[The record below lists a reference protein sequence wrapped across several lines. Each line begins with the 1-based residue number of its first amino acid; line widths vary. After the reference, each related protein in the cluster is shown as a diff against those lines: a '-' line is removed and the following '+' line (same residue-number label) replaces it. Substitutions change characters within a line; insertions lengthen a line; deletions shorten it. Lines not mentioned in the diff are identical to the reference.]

1 MKNTSPSITPF
12 YTPENYRPQGSVAYL
27 TLRNKSSY
35 QRLGDLRLADL
46 GITAAQMSVL
56 VLISHTEASTISA
69 ISQSLGVNAAAT
81 VRVVQK
87 LEKMKLVKK
96 APSKKDRRVIGLS
109 LTAAGKQIVISI
121 PPLWCELLTHETLQ
135 LDAYLRADLI
145 CSDSAFGLCIFPK
158 AGTSRASSQTD

>member
-121 PPLWCELLTHETLQ
+121 PPLWCELLNQSLKGFTEKEFEQLRDFLLRIEKNNLQ
-135 LDAYLRADLI
+135 QLEMN
-145 CSDSAFGLCIFPK
+145 S
-158 AGTSRASSQTD
+158 

>member
-1 MKNTSPSITPF
+1 MKNTSPSPSITPF

-121 PPLWCELLTHETLQ
+121 PPLWCELLNQSLKGFTEKEFEQLRDFLLRIEKNNLQ
-135 LDAYLRADLI
+135 QLEMN
-145 CSDSAFGLCIFPK
+145 S
-158 AGTSRASSQTD
+158 